1 MRGDDDEMD
10 DGEMKEKKD
19 GEMEKDD
26 GEMKEKEKIKC
37 KVLLLSR
44 LEKKKKKKND
54 INKNNRMIYQN

>member
-19 GEMEKDD
+19 DGEMEKDD
-26 GEMKEKEKIKC
+26 GEMKEKEMIKC
-37 KVLLLSR
+37 KVLWLSR
-44 LEKKKKKKND
+44 LEKKKKND

>member
-10 DGEMKEKKD
+10 DGEMEEKKD

-37 KVLLLSR
+37 KVLLLNR
-44 LEKKKKKKND
+44 LEKKND

>member
-10 DGEMKEKKD
+10 DGERKEKKD
-19 GEMEKDD
+19 GEMEKED

-44 LEKKKKKKND
+44 LEKKKRKKN
-54 INKNNRMIYQN
+54 NKNNLMIYQN

>member
-26 GEMKEKEKIKC
+26 GEMKEKEKMKC

-44 LEKKKKKKND
+44 LEKKKKKND
-54 INKNNRMIYQN
+54 INKNNMMIYQN

>member
-10 DGEMKEKKD
+10 DGKRKEKKD

-44 LEKKKKKKND
+44 LEKKKEND

>member
-1 MRGDDDEMD
+1 MD
-10 DGEMKEKKD
+10 DGEMKEKKDD

-26 GEMKEKEKIKC
+26 GEMKEEKIKC

-44 LEKKKKKKND
+44 LEKKKKKND